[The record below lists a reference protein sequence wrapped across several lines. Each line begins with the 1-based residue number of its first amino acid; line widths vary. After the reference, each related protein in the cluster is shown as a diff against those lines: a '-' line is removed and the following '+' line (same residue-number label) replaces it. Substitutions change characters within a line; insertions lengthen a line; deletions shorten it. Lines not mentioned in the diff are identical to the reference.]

1 MLQTVDAATKPVVL
15 LDNDGTVLDVPMAG
29 QHVISISLG
38 EVIDIVIV
46 NKPANSY
53 NGDLTQATSS
63 LRCCMHSP
71 GGCICIQRLPFM
83 TTCNAEF

>member
-1 MLQTVDAATKPVVL
+1 MLLQTVNAATKPVVL

-53 NGDLTQATSS
+53 NGDLTQAP
-63 LRCCMHSP
+63 LPHCVCCMHSSR
-71 GGCICIQRLPFM
+71 GCFCIQRLPL
-83 TTCNAEF
+83 